1 MEAGLCLLTGVFEMG
16 DLFVLSCA
24 SACAACAG
32 PAPCA
37 EIAESGTPAPPLVS
51 EEFPAYCPLAEP
63 ESVANI
69 GLCCAR
75 LPQGVNLAR
84 VFVLDSTICSHQ

>member
-37 EIAESGTPAPPLVS
+37 EIAESGTPPCSGRVP
-51 EEFPAYCPLAEP
+51 
-63 ESVANI
+63 
-69 GLCCAR
+69 GL
-75 LPQGVNLAR
+75 LSLG
-84 VFVLDSTICSHQ
+84 

>member
-16 DLFVLSCA
+16 DLFVLSGA

-37 EIAESGTPAPPLVS
+37 EIAESGTPAPPLFRKSSRLTVPWLNPRALPISACVVS
-51 EEFPAYCPLAEP
+51 AFHKA
-63 ESVANI
+63 
-69 GLCCAR
+69 
-75 LPQGVNLAR
+75 
-84 VFVLDSTICSHQ
+84 